1 MKILP
6 INNAINSREKNHKM
20 NFGANP
26 FLDAA
31 TKGLQ
36 MCDKYPMIG
45 VAVTDSIATDVP
57 RTIFDLVKT
66 GVPAAMETMRREFS
80 GLFVNCLMPSFVV
93 LGVAK
98 LLNKPILG
106 KNFKNLDL
114 SSSWANGESIEK
126 FVSTFKK
133 SISNTSDETTPK
145 EISKFFENLLTG
157 LHGRDSDKWIEFSST
172 LGNEKLKNVVNILTD
187 AVFNDS
193 ADKKVVKDMISQA
206 SSIITDSTHAG
217 EILTYDR
224 HSAKQFG
231 SNISELLRDGVDIA
245 KKFRNK
251 AVRLNLDDFQK
262 QATKLINV
270 KSLVGLGIIIPLA
283 MSVQSINRAI
293 TRFKYKQKGA
303 PIYKDFEKG
312 NTYKEMS
319 TAEKAQFF
327 SQKLLSAG
335 SMLSLALLSM
345 MKRPSLSMF
354 QFKGMFPTVDQC
366 RWIATA
372 TFVSRMIA
380 SEDPNE
386 LRESTVRDMASFA
399 GLYFLGDYA
408 GKAAGSIIEKIK
420 PDVKLLNRVG
430 KSTPDSSII
439 HRAGDWIKNTTLKS
453 FDEVLP
459 KHKNLRSVCE
469 LASLGFSIISL
480 GILLPAYNRRVTEKK
495 VAQAKEKERLAKEL
509 TESRNRRFTLEL
521 RRDKSLSD
529 GGVYHIVAQN
539 CFK

>member
-157 LHGRDSDKWIEFSST
+157 LHGRDGDKWIEFSST

>member
-270 KSLVGLGIIIPLA
+270 KSLVGLGVIIPLA

-430 KSTPDSSII
+430 KSTPGSSII

-521 RRDKSLSD
+521 MRDKSLSD

>member
-6 INNAINSREKNHKM
+6 INKAINSREKNHKM

-157 LHGRDSDKWIEFSST
+157 LHGRDGDKWIEFSST